1 MKSLR
6 RAMILKYLSDITRR
20 MSNEAHF
27 LQTLHNKD
35 VERIQN
41 LCKSTDE
48 DLKRRAV
55 KIVHVLQALDSDNK
69 GAKVLEETKMSRV
82 NYMLDFSFTV
92 KLEICKKISKIFRTF
107 NVKINICSFACIC
120 QAVKINKRY

>member
-1 MKSLR
+1 
-6 RAMILKYLSDITRR
+6 

-35 VERIQN
+35 VERIKN

-55 KIVHVLQALDSDNK
+55 KIVHVLQALDPENK
-69 GAKVLEETKMSRV
+69 GAKVQEETKTSRV
-82 NYMLDFSFTV
+82 N
-92 KLEICKKISKIFRTF
+92 
-107 NVKINICSFACIC
+107 
-120 QAVKINKRY
+120 